1 MTAPRFLAV
10 LLAGAAYAAAFPP
23 YDLGWL
29 AWVALVPL
37 CVAAATESPRTAVRL
52 GYCWGLVAFGG
63 VLWWL
68 TAFGPVVW
76 AVAVALVAVFP
87 GVATGL
93 AAWAQRERGGAFA
106 LFWMPLVWVVV
117 EFARSQGPLGF
128 PWALAGESQHR
139 ALVVAQIASVTGVW
153 GVSFVVVLGNALLA
167 NLLGRRAAVSAL
179 AAAAVLIAGT
189 IGWGWSA
196 LQAPTAPAG
205 APGAVTAA
213 VVQPDAPPRG
223 PTTPSD
229 MRAQLAVLETL
240 TNEATSRGA
249 QLVVWPE
256 TAFPTDIAGDA
267 AALARIGSWIRR
279 RPVALIASSLEGGV
293 TDSAFA
299 FSPAGILVGRY
310 DKMHLVP
317 FAEFGERAGR
327 APGVLPTPS
336 GPVGIAICFESVFP
350 EIARNTVLGGAK
362 VLAVLTNDAWFS
374 GPAAADQHAAAAAFR
389 AIEEGRYLLRA
400 ANSGISEVIDPRG
413 RVLARLP
420 LGARGV
426 LVSRIAATAGL
437 TPYARYGDLV
447 PWAAIAVGTVL
458 LARRARVG
466 GVPAA
471 DPAFVRLLIV
481 SAVPLLAIAAVA
493 WGVDAA
499 RAPGLLVAG
508 APVPLPVLAVL
519 GANILFSVGR
529 PVRSLGFQV
538 AGFVPAVAAG
548 LAVVGVV
555 AGVAAHA
562 FAAQGAPVSFVSPP
576 GGWWAGSI
584 VQVLVVGLTLEW
596 WLRGLVYGAALAWR
610 GWRVAV
616 AWSAV
621 LGLLAASPRGAE
633 AMVWSCCAGLAF
645 GAIRTRWPQVPALA
659 VAHGAGAVVL
669 GFLLSPW

>member
-1 MTAPRFLAV
+1 
-10 LLAGAAYAAAFPP
+10 AAAFPP

-37 CVAAATESPRTAVRL
+37 CVAAATEPPRTAFRL

-68 TAFGPVVW
+68 VAFGPVVW
-76 AVAVALVAVFP
+76 ALAVALVAVFP
-87 GVATGL
+87 GAATGI
-93 AAWAQRERGGAFA
+93 AAWAQRERGRTFG

-117 EFARSQGPLGF
+117 EFVRSQGPLGF

-139 ALVVAQIASVTGVW
+139 ALVVAQIASITGVW
-153 GVSFVVVLGNALLA
+153 GVSFVVVLANALLA
-167 NLLGRRAAVSAL
+167 DVLGRRGAVPAL
-179 AAAAVLIAGT
+179 AAAAALIAGT

-196 LQAPTAPAG
+196 LQVPAARAG
-205 APGAVTAA
+205 VPGAVTAA

-229 MRAQLAVLETL
+229 ARAQLAVLETL
-240 TNEATSRGA
+240 TNEAASRGA

-256 TAFPTDIAGDA
+256 TAFPTDITGDA
-267 AALARIGSWIRR
+267 AARARIGSWTRR
-279 RPVALIASSLEGGV
+279 SRVALIASSLEGGT

-299 FSPAGILVGRY
+299 FSPAGVLVGRY

-317 FAEFGERAGR
+317 FAEFGEHAGR
-327 APGVLPTPS
+327 TPGVLSAPS

-350 EIARNTVLGGAK
+350 DIARRTVLGGADL
-362 VLAVLTNDAWFS
+362 LAVLTNDAWFS
-374 GPAAADQHAAAAAFR
+374 GPAAAEQHAAAAAFR

-400 ANSGISEVIDPRG
+400 ANSGISEIIDPHG
-413 RVLARLP
+413 RVVGSLP

-426 LVSRIAATAGL
+426 LVSRVAATAGL
-437 TPYARYGDLV
+437 TPYARYGDLF
-447 PWAAIAVGTVL
+447 PWTAIAAGTVL
-458 LARRARVG
+458 LVRRALSDG
-466 GVPAA
+466 MPAA
-471 DPAFVRLLIV
+471 DPALVRLLTV
-481 SAVPLLAIAAVA
+481 SAVPLLAIATVS
-493 WGVDAA
+493 WGVDAT

-519 GANILFSVGR
+519 AANVLFSVGR
-529 PVRSLGFQV
+529 PVRSLGFQA
-538 AGFVPAVAAG
+538 AGFVPAAAAG

-555 AGVAAHA
+555 VGVAAQA

-576 GGWWAGSI
+576 GGWWAGSA
-584 VQVLVVGLTLEW
+584 VQVLVVGLTFEW
-596 WLRGLVYGAALAWR
+596 WLRGLVYDAALAWR

-659 VAHGAGAVVL
+659 VAHGAGAVFL

>member
-1 MTAPRFLAV
+1 VTAPRFLAV

-23 YDLGWL
+23 FDLGWL

-37 CVAAATESPRTAVRL
+37 CVAAATETPRTAFRL

-76 AVAVALVAVFP
+76 VSAVALVAVFP
-87 GVATGL
+87 GAATAT
-93 AAWAQRERGGAFA
+93 AAWAQRGRGDA
-106 LFWMPLVWVVV
+106 LGLLWMPLVWVVG
-117 EFARSQGPLGF
+117 EFVRSQGPLGF
-128 PWALAGESQHR
+128 PWALVGESQHG
-139 ALVVAQIASVTGVW
+139 ALPVAQLASVAGVW
-153 GVSFVVVLGNALLA
+153 GVSFIVVLANALLA
-167 NLLGRRAAVSAL
+167 NVVVRRATVSACL
-179 AAAAVLIAGT
+179 AAAALIAGT
-189 IGWGWSA
+189 VGWGWSA
-196 LQAPTAPAG
+196 LQTPVAPAG
-205 APGAVTAA
+205 PSGAVTAA
-213 VVQPDAPPRG
+213 VVQPNAPPRG
-223 PTTPSD
+223 PTTLSD
-229 MRAQLAVLETL
+229 TRAQLAVLETL
-240 TNEATSRGA
+240 TSEATSRGA

-256 TAFPTDIAGDA
+256 TAFPTDVAGDA
-267 AALARIGSWIRR
+267 AALARIGRWIRR
-279 RPVALIASSLEGGV
+279 SPVALIASSLEGGT

-299 FSPAGILVGRY
+299 FSPAGALVGRY

-327 APGVLPTPS
+327 TPGVLPAPS

-350 EIARNTVLGGAK
+350 EIARNTVLGGADL
-362 VLAVLTNDAWFS
+362 LAVLTNDAWFS
-374 GPAAADQHAAAAAFR
+374 GPAPAEQHAAAAAFR

-400 ANSGISEVIDPRG
+400 ANSGISEVIDPHG
-413 RVLARLP
+413 RVVAMLP

-426 LVSRIAATAGL
+426 LVARIAATARL
-437 TPYARYGDLV
+437 TPYARYGDLL
-447 PWAAIAVGTVL
+447 PWATVAIGTVL
-458 LARRARVG
+458 LARRAWVG
-466 GVPAA
+466 GMPPA
-471 DPAFVRLLIV
+471 DPAFVRLLTV
-481 SAVPLLAIAAVA
+481 SVAPLLAIAAVA
-493 WGVDAA
+493 WGADAA
-499 RAPGLLVAG
+499 RTPGLLVAG

-519 GANILFSVGR
+519 GANVVFSIGR
-529 PVRSLGFQV
+529 PVRSLGFQA
-538 AGFVPAVAAG
+538 AGFVPAAVAG

-555 AGVAAHA
+555 VGVAAQA
-562 FAAQGAPVSFVSPP
+562 FASQGAPVTFGSPA
-576 GGWWAGSI
+576 GGWWVGSL

-659 VAHGAGAVVL
+659 VAHGAGAVFL